1 MHSSLVGLGSETGV
15 VRLVDAAAL
24 NLTVVFRAK
33 LHDGAITHM
42 AFSPDAKTLAVVA
55 GTR

>member
-1 MHSSLVGLGSETGV
+1 MHSSLVGLGSESGV

-42 AFSPDAKTLAVVA
+42 AFSPDARILAVVA
-55 GTR
+55 DTR